1 MLIFLQE
8 LVLQLFLWL
17 LRLIDGIMDLFSGIS
32 GVETVG
38 YKGEQVNLIEF
49 VIGNNTVNS
58 IFWCVLILSVGLTCI
73 FGIAALVRN
82 MITGSHTVASIVGKV
97 FLSLLG
103 TLAVLSVAVLGI
115 LIANAVLQLLAEI
128 FEIGNTT
135 KLSNALFNACVGDW
149 INGYS
154 VGEVDVSSL
163 SVSDIFGDYNTVAF
177 GIWPK
182 SWKCNGMV
190 NPNTF
195 LYLPAMIASIG
206 LGIAM
211 LIAILN
217 LAKRVYE
224 IVFLYIVMPM
234 SMSTLC
240 IDDGAR
246 FKIWRETLITKI
258 LLAYGAVFSVNI
270 FVLLLPIISN
280 MRIEGMGGF
289 GNSLFLIFMILGGA
303 TVIPAG
309 QMMFARLF
317 GQADDVHMNGGF
329 LRTAFYGG
337 RVASAMTM
345 HTAMRM
351 MKGTVRTTRAISRH
365 HADKKAKKAAKAD
378 SDDKYTE
385 EKQAKSDTKDQG
397 GNKA

>member
-1 MLIFLQE
+1 M
-8 LVLQLFLWL
+8 
-17 LRLIDGIMDLFSGIS
+17 
-32 GVETVG
+32 
-38 YKGEQVNLIEF
+38 
-49 VIGNNTVNS
+49 
-58 IFWCVLILSVGLTCI
+58 
-73 FGIAALVRN
+73 
-82 MITGSHTVASIVGKV
+82 
-97 FLSLLG
+97 
-103 TLAVLSVAVLGI
+103 
-115 LIANAVLQLLAEI
+115 
-128 FEIGNTT
+128 
-135 KLSNALFNACVGDW
+135 
-149 INGYS
+149 
-154 VGEVDVSSL
+154 SSL